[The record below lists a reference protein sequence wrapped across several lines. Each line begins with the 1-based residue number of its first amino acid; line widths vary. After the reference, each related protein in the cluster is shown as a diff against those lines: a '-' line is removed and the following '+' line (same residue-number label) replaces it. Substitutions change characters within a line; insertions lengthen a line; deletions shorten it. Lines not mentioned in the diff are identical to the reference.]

1 MKNYYLRSIVF
12 HFSRARFED
21 INQYIIPIIK
31 KQQGSLVIHVGSN
44 DARTNI
50 SNKIADNLLML
61 KSSIS
66 KQLASCSIVLSKPI
80 IPHNNGKETSR
91 CVMLIN
97 ICQLYNQNASKKISS
112 QHLGQEVLDLNA
124 KDKDGLA
131 LDFLK
136 QIQKF

>member
-31 KQQGSLVIHVGSN
+31 KHQGSLVTHVGST
-44 DARTNI
+44 DATTNT

-66 KQLASCSIVLSKPI
+66 YLVLSKPI
-80 IPHNNGKETSR
+80 IPHNNGKEASR

-112 QHLGQEVLDLNA
+112 QHLGREVLDLNA
-124 KDKDGLA
+124 KDKDRLA
-131 LDFLK
+131 PDFLK
-136 QIQKF
+136 QIQKFWRPV